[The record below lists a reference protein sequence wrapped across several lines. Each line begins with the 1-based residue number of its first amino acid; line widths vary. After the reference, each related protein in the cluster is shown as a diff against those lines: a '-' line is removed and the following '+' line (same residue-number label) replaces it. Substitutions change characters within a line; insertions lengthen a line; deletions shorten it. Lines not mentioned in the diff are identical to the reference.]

1 MERIYS
7 KRGTT
12 SEKDLESSS
21 DNEIILFPTSY
32 LCRWK
37 VAIKQNEKPV
47 KLVFPPFP
55 RPRDSRNK
63 KGQEPK

>member
-37 VAIKQNEKPV
+37 VAIKQNKWETGETRVSSIPETPRFEK
-47 KLVFPPFP
+47 
-55 RPRDSRNK
+55 
-63 KGQEPK
+63 